1 MRIVHKPLK
10 MIILLWN
17 LWIILMILLSR
28 YFLEKLCIHQ
38 NKMWTNFHLTN
49 KYQKILKRVKH
60 KIIFMIQE
68 QQYFTLTKGH
78 KNKYLSHVKISQL
91 RNVTALKFKTMPHP
105 VETPC
110 LLILTTEILKK
121 FSKTYYKTSIFKKMI
136 KNYWI

>member
-1 MRIVHKPLK
+1 
-10 MIILLWN
+10 
-17 LWIILMILLSR
+17 
-28 YFLEKLCIHQ
+28 
-38 NKMWTNFHLTN
+38 
-49 KYQKILKRVKH
+49 
-60 KIIFMIQE
+60 MIQE

-136 KNYWI
+136 KDY